1 MVIIIPACV
10 CVIEKVWAISVK
22 SPMGINSDVLKINA
36 AIVIPI
42 SGIHCF
48 LFINNHPFK
57 NVFYFSTTLVENPIF
72 SFYNIYR

>member
-36 AIVIPI
+36 AIVIPK

-48 LFINNHPFK
+48 LCKINHPFK
-57 NVFYFSTTLVENPIF
+57 NDFYFTISFIENPIF